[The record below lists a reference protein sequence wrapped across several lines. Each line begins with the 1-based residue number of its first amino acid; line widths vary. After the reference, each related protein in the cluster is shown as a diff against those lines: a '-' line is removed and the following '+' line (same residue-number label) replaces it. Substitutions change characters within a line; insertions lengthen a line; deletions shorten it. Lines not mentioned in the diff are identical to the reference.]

1 MKTTL
6 VIMAAGMGSR
16 FGSLKQMQ
24 SVDDAG
30 RGLLE
35 YSVYDAKMAGFDE
48 VVFIIRSFFAEEF
61 KAKIGAACEKH
72 LPVKYVY
79 QELDSCL
86 PDWFSLPADR
96 QKPWGTGHAVL
107 CAKDAVK
114 TPFGVI
120 NADDYY
126 GRTSFVALHEH
137 LTRGEGT
144 CMVAFNL
151 KNTLS
156 ENGTVSRGVCEVKD
170 GKLVSITEHTALD
183 KNSPF
188 SPDTPVSMN
197 MWGFFPDFFE
207 ELESGFAPFVRGLE
221 NTAKGEYFLPSVVD
235 KTLKEGQSVTVK
247 TSGEKWYGITYRED
261 LDELKRA
268 LDEKHAAGLYETL

>member
-1 MKTTL
+1 
-6 VIMAAGMGSR
+6 MAAGMGSR

-86 PDWFSLPADR
+86 PDGFSLPADR

-114 TPFGVI
+114 NPFGVI
-120 NADDYY
+120 NAYDYY

-235 KTLKEGQSVTVK
+235 KTLKEGRSVTVK

-268 LDEKHAAGLYETL
+268 LDEKRAAGLYETL